1 VQLRISPVPDF
12 DRLLSLDGALG
23 RMTGIGNVT
32 LADYAREEVTF
43 RVEVDPPT
51 SVEDFR
57 SRLSVS
63 AGASI
68 EVVASGNDGLAL
80 RLAS

>member
-1 VQLRISPVPDF
+1 MLETGDKVPGK
-12 DRLLSLDGALG
+12 LPLTLSDE
-23 RMTGIGNVT
+23 RSVT

-43 RVEVDPPT
+43 RVEVDPAT

-63 AGASI
+63 AGAGI
-68 EVVASGNDGLAL
+68 EVVASGGDGLAL
-80 RLAS
+80 RLAN